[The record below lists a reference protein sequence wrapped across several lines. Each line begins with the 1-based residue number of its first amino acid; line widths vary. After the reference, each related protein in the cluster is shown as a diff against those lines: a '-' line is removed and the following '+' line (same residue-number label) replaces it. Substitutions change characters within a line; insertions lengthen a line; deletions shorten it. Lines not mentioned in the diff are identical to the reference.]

1 MRRDFLLLLWP
12 DELSSF
18 THVSPMKLSWTQE
31 NGKSYLKLHLANY
44 NKMMILNFIKIP
56 VFSQIWFP
64 SFCFQQSII
73 LTFLMGSWCSS
84 PRGNLCTAGL
94 YSVSSPVTPVPPSP
108 STSWSSP
115 IWESSISLF
124 AVIFYLLFIY
134 S

>member
-18 THVSPMKLSWTQE
+18 TRQSNEIELDKE
-31 NGKSYLKLHLANY
+31 NGKSYLKLNLANY
-44 NKMMILNFIKIP
+44 NQMMILNFIKIP

-84 PRGNLCTAGL
+84 PHGNLCTAGL